1 VSPPRR
7 RPGAAPQAGAGSAT
21 GTNRTLASPAAVGD
35 LQSLVDQVQALR
47 RRHKANPSA
56 QSAAELARLREQLLE
71 ALDLDEDG
79 DDEEE
84 EDDEDDDDLIA
95 LSHEDSEAAFL
106 GGVDDE
112 IWEED
117 ESGEWRSRRDW
128 TRFKPA
134 KRIPVEDG
142 LELRSRRG
150 AIGESW
156 WSRRFL
162 SAVESI
168 LSGGRLTRGRTY
180 ARQGQV
186 IDLGIGAG
194 LVVAQV
200 QGSRRTPYG
209 VQISMPAA
217 SDARWDAI
225 VGALAAQAG
234 YAARLLAGE
243 LPHEIEDVFA
253 GAGVALFP
261 ERGSHLTTSCTCPDW
276 ATPCKHAAAVCYL
289 MAEAFDDDPFL
300 LLAFR
305 GREREALL
313 DELRDRRG
321 LAVDDASAGG
331 GVDGAPS
338 SSEPSPSRAA
348 PLADSLATFWSGG
361 AGLAEVHCLPRATEA
376 PGAVLRLL
384 PRGVLV
390 VRGKEVA
397 DLLEP
402 AYARVTA
409 DAEGRAFGGG
419 SPSRPGTK
427 NPRDPAPPPLP

>member
-1 VSPPRR
+1 MSPRR
-7 RPGAAPQAGAGSAT
+7 KPSSPGKANRNHASA
-21 GTNRTLASPAAVGD
+21 AAVGD
-35 LQSLVDQVQALR
+35 LQGLVDQVQALR
-47 RRHKANPSA
+47 RRHKAQPSA
-56 QSAAELARLREQLLE
+56 QSAAELSILRQALLE
-71 ALDLDEDG
+71 ALDLNED
-79 DDEEE
+79 DTAAE
-84 EDDEDDDDLIA
+84 EDDIEGAGAFLDDDEFGYDDDD
-95 LSHEDSEAAFL
+95 E
-106 GGVDDE
+106 V
-112 IWEED
+112 WEED
-117 ESGEWRSRRDW
+117 ESGEWRARRDW
-128 TRFKPA
+128 SRFTPA
-134 KRIPVEDG
+134 KRIPVDDG

-168 LSGGRLTRGRTY
+168 LTGGRLTRGRTY

-200 QGSRRTPYG
+200 QGTRRTPYG

-217 SDARWDAI
+217 SDERWEAI
-225 VGALAAQAG
+225 IETLAGQAG

-253 GAGVALFP
+253 QAGVALFP
-261 ERGSHLTTSCTCPDW
+261 ERGSHLITSCTCPDW

-313 DELRDRRG
+313 AELRARRG
-321 LAVDDASAGG
+321 
-331 GVDGAPS
+331 APVVES
-338 SSEPSPSRAA
+338 DSEDPPSTDPAFPAA
-348 PLADSLATFWSGG
+348 PHLSEEIASFWHAGAELAG
-361 AGLAEVHCLPRATEA
+361 VHCLPRATEA

-384 PRGVLV
+384 PRGVLM
-390 VRGKEVA
+390 VRGREVA
-397 DLLEP
+397 DLLDA
-402 AYARVTA
+402 AYARLA
-409 DAEGRAFGGG
+409 AEGEARAFAGVP
-419 SPSRPGTK
+419 SPQ
-427 NPRDPAPPPLP
+427 

>member
-1 VSPPRR
+1 MSPPRNK
-7 RPGAAPQAGAGSAT
+7 PGAVRKANP
-21 GTNRTLASPAAVGD
+21 NLASPAAVGD
-35 LQSLVDQVQALR
+35 LQGLIDQVQSLR
-47 RRHKANPSA
+47 RRHKAHPTA
-56 QSAAELARLREQLLE
+56 QSAAELVRLREALLE
-71 ALDLDEDG
+71 ALDLDED
-79 DDEEE
+79 DEEE
-84 EDDEDDDDLIA
+84 EEDVDAPGELSDEDA
-95 LSHEDSEAAFL
+95 EAAFMD
-106 GGVDDE
+106 GVEDE

-128 TRFKPA
+128 TRFRPA

-162 SAVESI
+162 SAIESI
-168 LSGGRLTRGRTY
+168 LTGGRLTRGRTY

-186 IDLGIGAG
+186 IDLGIGSG

-217 SDARWDAI
+217 SDTRWEAI
-225 VGALAAQAG
+225 VDALAAQAG

-253 GAGVALFP
+253 EAGVALFP

-321 LAVDDASAGG
+321 VAVDDGGPSGAASASL
-331 GVDGAPS
+331 P
-338 SSEPSPSRAA
+338 PSRVA
-348 PLADSLATFWSGG
+348 PLADSLATFWSAD
-361 AGLAEVHCLPRATEA
+361 AGLAEVHSLPRATEA

-409 DAEGRAFGGG
+409 AAEGRAFGDEA
-419 SPSRPGTK
+419 PAKPARP
-427 NPRDPAPPPLP
+427 

>member
-1 VSPPRR
+1 VSPPRK
-7 RPGAAPQAGAGSAT
+7 RPPASARPSRPLT
-21 GTNRTLASPAAVGD
+21 SVGAVGD
-35 LQSLVDQVQALR
+35 LQGLIDQVQALR
-47 RRHKANPSA
+47 RRHKASPSA
-56 QSAAELARLREQLLE
+56 QSAAELARLREALLE
-71 ALDLDEDG
+71 ALDLDAD

-84 EDDEDDDDLIA
+84 EDDGEELEDRAGFSD
-95 LSHEDSEAAFL
+95 EDSEAVFM
-106 GGVDDE
+106 GGMEDE

-117 ESGEWRSRRDW
+117 ESGEFRSRRDW
-128 TRFKPA
+128 SRFQPPA

-168 LSGGRLTRGRTY
+168 LTGGRLSRGRTY

-217 SDARWDAI
+217 SDMRWDAI
-225 VGALAAQAG
+225 VDALAAQAG

-253 GAGVALFP
+253 EAGVALFP

-321 LAVDDASAGG
+321 VAVEESGSGG
-331 GVDGAPS
+331 PVSP
-338 SSEPSPSRAA
+338 SSEPLSHAP
-348 PLADSLATFWSGG
+348 PLADALTHFWSGG
-361 AGLAEVHCLPRATEA
+361 AGLADVHCLPRTTAA

-384 PRGVLV
+384 PRGVLA
-390 VRGKEVA
+390 VRGRDIA
-397 DLLEP
+397 DILEP
-402 AYARVTA
+402 AYIRVTA
-409 DAEGRAFGGG
+409 DAEGRAFGGD
-419 SPSRPGTK
+419 SPAK
-427 NPRDPAPPPLP
+427 

>member
-7 RPGAAPQAGAGSAT
+7 TPGAGRRAGIERNFASA
-21 GTNRTLASPAAVGD
+21 AAVGD

-56 QSAAELARLREQLLE
+56 QSAAELSRLREQLLE
-71 ALDLDEDG
+71 ALDLDEDE

-84 EDDEDDDDLIA
+84 EEDVDAPREFSD
-95 LSHEDSEAAFL
+95 EDSEAAFM
-106 GGVDDE
+106 GGVEDE

-128 TRFKPA
+128 SRFKTA

-162 SAVESI
+162 SAIESI
-168 LSGGRLTRGRTY
+168 LTGGRLTRGRTY

-186 IDLGIGAG
+186 IDLGIGSG

-217 SDARWDAI
+217 SDARWEAI
-225 VGALAAQAG
+225 VDTLAAQAG

-321 LAVDDASAGG
+321 LTVDEGGPDGTAS
-331 GVDGAPS
+331 P
-338 SSEPSPSRAA
+338 SEPPCRAA

-361 AGLAEVHCLPRATEA
+361 AGLADVHCLPRATEA

-419 SPSRPGTK
+419 PPARSGAKSPKG
-427 NPRDPAPPPLP
+427 PATPQLP